1 VSDLGTF
8 HRLLVM
14 QLAQSVPARLRDG
27 LPIGEIRD
35 TLLPYRRFRGPL
47 GVHMEEDYDALLLQ
61 LAAGDDGYASLDDAA
76 ILKLFQS
83 ERRSSN
89 PDLSQLEVH
98 GTALLTLDAD
108 RVARV
113 LAEYEAAT
121 AAPTDGLVI
130 IDEADEDAEDDLPL
144 DVARAA
150 IHAAPVEATKPPAP
164 APAVETPKPMTPVQP
179 APPAPPA
186 MAAAPAPVDAAPA
199 VPFCPFCGGDLPVG
213 RAVRFCPHCGQNQK
227 TMPCP
232 DCGVEADIGWK
243 HCVACGCGLPSL

>member
-1 VSDLGTF
+1 
-8 HRLLVM
+8 M
-14 QLAQSVPARLRDG
+14 QLARGASSRLRDG
-27 LPIGEIRD
+27 LPIAEIRD

-113 LAEYEAAT
+113 LAEYESAT
-121 AAPTDGLVI
+121 AAPTDDLVI

-150 IHAAPVEATKPPAP
+150 IHAAPFEAPKHLTPVPPAP
-164 APAVETPKPMTPVQP
+164 ATTTAAPFPAG
-179 APPAPPA
+179 
-186 MAAAPAPVDAAPA
+186 AAPAA
-199 VPFCPFCGGDLPVG
+199 PFCPFCGGDLPIG